1 MKKMKKPIYYIIASL
16 LFVLTISCN
25 NNSQK
30 EKELE
35 LKEREL
41 DLKEKEL
48 KLTATETKVKVN
60 INPKKIAKQKFANYA
75 PKIEKSKGVII
86 QNQEIFVGD
95 LNHDDLDDA
104 VVWFTLSPAEGGNTD
119 AGQGLSVYIN
129 TGNDMKAIADYE
141 PDYMFTVI
149 KISKNRIKITKQEYA
164 EGDYPKWPSI
174 ETVKYLMLSG
184 NRVIESNSNSI
195 KAVLPASL
203 NSSDTSDVRY

>member
-1 MKKMKKPIYYIIASL
+1 MKTKSFKFLSAL
-16 LFVLTISCN
+16 LLIFLISC

-48 KLTATETKVKVN
+48 NLKNSEPEIETKTEAKVK
-60 INPKKIAKQKFANYA
+60 INAKQIAQQKFNNYA
-75 PKIEKSKGVII
+75 PKIERTNGVII

-95 LNHDDLDDA
+95 LNYDDLEDA
-104 VVWFTLSPAEGGNTD
+104 VVWFTCSPAEGGNAN

-129 TGNDMKAIADYE
+129 TGNDMKAVGGFE
-141 PDYMFTVI
+141 PDYIFKVI
-149 KISKNRIKITKQEYA
+149 KISNNRIKITKQEYG
-164 EGDYPKWPSI
+164 ENDYPGWPSI

-184 NRVIESNSNSI
+184 NHVMESSN
-195 KAVLPASL
+195 
-203 NSSDTSDVRY
+203 